1 MSSSTDQRASPS
13 PTNVVYYVWD
23 LNVKCKTTTSHS
35 DGSWQRSKYRTCNR
49 RNSLCLPSLLLPKV
63 RNDLTS
69 ELEKA
74 DIQIA
79 DTESFSNDPCVNV
92 KKLKVSDAS
101 RANENLCHPN

>member
-1 MSSSTDQRASPS
+1 M
-13 PTNVVYYVWD
+13 
-23 LNVKCKTTTSHS
+23 
-35 DGSWQRSKYRTCNR
+35 
-49 RNSLCLPSLLLPKV
+49 
-63 RNDLTS
+63 RNDLTN

-101 RANENLCHPN
+101 WALYNYI